1 MGQYCDSVSLEHNW
15 FKWILASEVPS
26 LEEYRDLG
34 LLWTKVVGVVKDKQ
48 GKIVKKNG
56 NTFPDASA
64 PHRLHCIALANP
76 IFFESM
82 NGVPIG
88 VYHKVAGAKIECE
101 LPTKDEL
108 GLDSDSS
115 FHSLNNIFLQY
126 DCVVPEL
133 NGNGYIKELPVAA
146 TWHHMLSD
154 ISKMCMGIAT
164 KFNMP
169 TEEETF
175 DLANEALL
183 AVTNKLVKRKLVYT
197 PGLAPVF
204 NLLTTTI
211 YRCMYSI
218 MNRRNSQKNNLSK
231 LLNDVKSGSFHNSQ
245 RSFRLPT
252 H

>member
-1 MGQYCDSVSLEHNW
+1 MGQYCDSASLEYNW
-15 FKWILASEVPS
+15 FKWILASEVPF
-26 LEEYRDLG
+26 LEEYRELG
-34 LLWTKVVGVVKDKQ
+34 LLWTKVIGTVKDKQ
-48 GKIVKKNG
+48 GKIVKKSG

-82 NGVPIG
+82 NGVPMG
-88 VYHKVAGAKIECE
+88 VYCESEGGKVDCP
-101 LPTKDEL
+101 LPTTNEL
-108 GLDSDSS
+108 KLDSDS
-115 FHSLNNIFLQY
+115 FVHDLDDIFLQY
-126 DCVVPEL
+126 DCVVPKL
-133 NGNGYIKELPVAA
+133 NGNGYILELPVSV

>member
-1 MGQYCDSVSLEHNW
+1 MGQYCDSLALEQNW

-26 LEEYRDLG
+26 LEEYRELG
-34 LLWTKVVGVVKDKQ
+34 LLWTKVIGTVKDKN
-48 GKIVKKNG
+48 GKIVKKSG

-76 IFFESM
+76 IFFESQG
-82 NGVPIG
+82 GVPME
-88 VYHKVAGAKIECE
+88 VYCRIAGERVGRNLPSKGE
-101 LPTKDEL
+101 LS
-108 GLDSDSS
+108 LDSDSS
-115 FHSLNNIFLQY
+115 LHDLDDIFIQY
-126 DCVVPEL
+126 DRIVPEL
-133 NGNGYIKELPVAA
+133 NGNGYIKELPAPE
-146 TWHHMLSD
+146 TWHSMLSD
-154 ISKMCMGIAT
+154 ISKMCLGIAT

-245 RSFRLPT
+245 RSFRLPS

>member
-1 MGQYCDSVSLEHNW
+1 MGQYCDSASLEYNW

-26 LEEYRDLG
+26 LEGYRELRI
-34 LLWTKVVGVVKDKQ
+34 LWTKVIGTVKDKQ

-56 NTFPDASA
+56 NTFPDASS

-82 NGVPIG
+82 NGVPMG
-88 VYHKVAGAKIECE
+88 VYRKSDGCHVECT
-101 LPTKDEL
+101 LPIGEEL

-115 FHSLNNIFLQY
+115 LHELNDIFLQY
-126 DCVVPEL
+126 DRVVPEL
-133 NGNGYIKELPVAA
+133 NGNGYTQELPVSM

-169 TEEETF
+169 TEEETL

-183 AVTNKLVKRKLVYT
+183 AVTNKLVKRKLIYT

-231 LLNDVKSGSFHNSQ
+231 LLNDVKSGSIHSSQ